1 MAQRKKEWHCPT
13 PERRVYAC
21 NSEAR
26 TVERIVSPR
35 GLQPSGEWR
44 GGRNNPYQATAS
56 RNTEQSR
63 KVLWPR
69 VSVSP
74 RGVGYARCSAV
85 AHRRMR
91 TTGVRRSPS
100 PLVGITPPTMKTAT
114 PLSAFVRVI
123 KRLKGEE
130 YPDYRTFFPFYG
142 IWSINQPSALAVFCV
157 ARFMVSRML
166 FISLRIDESST
177 RA

>member
-1 MAQRKKEWHCPT
+1 MALRKKEWHCPT

-26 TVERIVSPR
+26 TVERIGSSSVAELKVVSPR

-44 GGRNNPYQATAS
+44 GGRKNPYQATVS
-56 RNTEQSR
+56 RNTGQSR

-74 RGVGYARCSAV
+74 RGVGYALCSAV

-100 PLVGITPPTMKTAT
+100 PFVGITPPTHMTAT
-114 PLSAFVRVI
+114 PLSAF
-123 KRLKGEE
+123 
-130 YPDYRTFFPFYG
+130 
-142 IWSINQPSALAVFCV
+142 
-157 ARFMVSRML
+157 SRAYKNL
-166 FISLRIDESST
+166 PLQSHC
-177 RA
+177 

>member
-1 MAQRKKEWHCPT
+1 MVLRKKEWHCPT

-35 GLQPSGEWR
+35 WLLTSGEWR
-44 GGRNNPYQATAS
+44 GGRKNPYQATAV
-56 RNTEQSR
+56 RNTGQSR

-100 PLVGITPPTMKTAT
+100 PFVGITPPTRKTAT
-114 PLSAFVRVI
+114 PLSAFA
-123 KRLKGEE
+123 G
-130 YPDYRTFFPFYG
+130 T
-142 IWSINQPSALAVFCV
+142 
-157 ARFMVSRML
+157 
-166 FISLRIDESST
+166 
-177 RA
+177 